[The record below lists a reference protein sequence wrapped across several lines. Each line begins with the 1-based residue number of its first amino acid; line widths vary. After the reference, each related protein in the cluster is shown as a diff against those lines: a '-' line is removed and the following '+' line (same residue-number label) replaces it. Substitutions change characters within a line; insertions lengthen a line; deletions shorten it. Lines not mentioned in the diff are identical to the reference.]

1 MLTLLLAQEIVS
13 VAVSIAKYRAVSD
26 VSQTF
31 QIKLESERLLRA
43 AFEASVA
50 LREYLLTD
58 NDQFL
63 EQYQDRHEIFQ
74 TSLNNLTL
82 LFAGDS
88 TKQENLIVIE
98 TLHERWEQEF
108 AQKIIDGTADEK
120 ALAEAGSLAPL
131 REAINRILTHERAI
145 LAEQNERVQ
154 GLDRL
159 NAIEL
164 GLNWFGICVI
174 VFGSGLNFI
183 LLRRRIILPMRQ
195 LIQVGNSWRMG
206 QLEHRFHHVS
216 EDEMGYLAIAL
227 NGMAKELGVRQAR
240 TQQRNQQLE
249 DLISTLSH
257 DLRTPLL
264 ANRSM
269 LNAMIGGAFG
279 PVSNLLQGLLKEY
292 SEANDNLIRLVETL
306 LDISRYE
313 AVGSQLLNHEPLQWE
328 KICNRVLTWI
338 KNSSEDRYFFEV
350 HIAADVPT
358 IYGDAIEIQRVLQN
372 LLDNA
377 VRVSNPG
384 QVVTIEVSVTNDMG
398 VHVAVYDQ
406 GPGVKDNE
414 IGQLFYRFAQATCR
428 QGRAGLGLYLCRQII
443 EAHGGKIWVENRP
456 GQGATFGFTLPP
468 NYPEMAESVLESV

>member
-1 MLTLLLAQEIVS
+1 MNRWLPKPLNFSFLRKRLFAPLVASCALLLTLLLAQEVLS
-13 VAVSIAKYRAVSD
+13 VAISIAKHRAGSD
-26 VSQTF
+26 ISQTF

-43 AFEASVA
+43 AFEEKVA
-50 LREYLLTD
+50 LREYSLTG
-58 NDQFL
+58 NEFFL
-63 EQYQDRHEIFQ
+63 EQYQDRHKVFHA
-74 TSLNNLTL
+74 SLNNLAQ
-82 LFAGDS
+82 LFEGDS

-98 TLHERWEQEF
+98 KFHEQWEQGF
-108 AQKIIDGTADEK
+108 AQKIIDGKADEE
-120 ALAEAGSLAPL
+120 ALAEAGSLDNL
-131 REAINRILTHERAI
+131 REATNRILTNERAI
-145 LAEQNERVQ
+145 LAEQNERIQ
-154 GLDRL
+154 WLDRL

-174 VFGSGLNFI
+174 VFGSGLNFM

-206 QLEHRFHHVS
+206 QLEQRFQHVS

-269 LNAMIGGAFG
+269 LNAMIRGAFG

-292 SEANDNLIRLVETL
+292 SEANDNLISLVETL

-313 AVGSQLLNHEPLQWE
+313 AVGSQLLNHEPLHWE
-328 KICNRVLTWI
+328 KICNRVITWI
-338 KNSSEDRYFFEV
+338 KNSSEDRYFFKV
-350 HIAADVPT
+350 QIASEIPT

-384 QVVTIEVSVTNDMG
+384 QVVTIEVSATNHTG
-398 VHVAVYDQ
+398 VHVAVCDQ
-406 GPGVKDNE
+406 GPGVKDHE

-428 QGRAGLGLYLCRQII
+428 QGRAGLGL
-443 EAHGGKIWVENRP
+443 
-456 GQGATFGFTLPP
+456 
-468 NYPEMAESVLESV
+468 